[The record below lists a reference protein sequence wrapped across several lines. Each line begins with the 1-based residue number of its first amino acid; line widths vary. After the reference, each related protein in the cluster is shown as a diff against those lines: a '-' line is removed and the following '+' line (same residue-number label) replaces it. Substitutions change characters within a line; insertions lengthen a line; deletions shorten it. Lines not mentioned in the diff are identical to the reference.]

1 MNAGLDAEAV
11 NIGLLMEAAHT
22 QQKTAANCLKQLR
35 QHAEGLSEVVRVE
48 LRDTLAT
55 QLRELEHESERA
67 VGGLRAL
74 QRAINARSALWSAG
88 IVVATWLAGLTL
100 AWWVMP
106 TPRELHSLKTQRDAL
121 EIAVRQLR
129 DAGGR
134 MDLRRCGSEA
144 RLCVRIDRRAPS
156 FGADADYRVVKGY

>member
-35 QHAEGLSEVVRVE
+35 QHAEALSEVVRVE

-88 IVVATWLAGLTL
+88 IVIATWLAGLTL

-121 EIAVRQLR
+121 EIAVKQLR